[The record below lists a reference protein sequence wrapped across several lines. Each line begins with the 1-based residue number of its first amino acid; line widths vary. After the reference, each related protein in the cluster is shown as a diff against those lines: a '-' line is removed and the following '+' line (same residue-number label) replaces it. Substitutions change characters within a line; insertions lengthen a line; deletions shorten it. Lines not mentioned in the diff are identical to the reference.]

1 MRILLLFILL
11 IHYACSAFAS
21 PTDSIISVL
30 DAELAKRMHYHTE
43 KEKNIIELKQNLT
56 NVGNAYERFFIYNKI
71 FEEYKSYQS
80 DSAYTYARITQ
91 QLSRELKDGEL
102 IETANYNLM
111 FCLMSA
117 GLFKEAID
125 VLDTMDTSR
134 MSMKQKQ
141 KLYAQAARFFS
152 EMGLEN
158 YRQPY
163 YDEYFGR
170 CFAYS
175 DSALM
180 ILPVDSYGYNNV
192 LALKTCHT
200 QGVSLDDKIAMF
212 EKVIDINDPFQH
224 QLAIN
229 ASILGALY
237 KERSDMDRAIYY
249 LALSAISD
257 TREAVTETASKTTL
271 AILFYELGDVE
282 RASRYIQAS
291 LDDANFYNSRHRKV
305 YLNAIL
311 PIIDKVNVEM
321 VSAQNNKLLFLLVFS
336 CICAILFLVS
346 ALFNYKT
353 NKKLKN
359 REKIIQEQLDQ
370 LYKVNQELNITHEQL
385 KESNII
391 KDQYIIQ
398 SLYNKS
404 DYYNKIES
412 ILKKIDHKL
421 ITRQYDTI
429 GKLREEFDLKKERE
443 NMFQSF
449 DKSFFLLFPTF
460 VQEFN
465 KLFPEDKQIE
475 LEEENTLTLELRIFA
490 LLRLGITDAEKI
502 GNFLNLS
509 VNTIY
514 AYKARIRNRALVPKE
529 EFEYYVMRIE
539 RGNN

>member
-1 MRILLLFILL
+1 MRALLIILFIQ
-11 IHYACSAFAS
+11 YACAVSAS

-30 DAELAKRMHYHTE
+30 DAELEKRMDYHVE
-43 KEKNIIELKQNLT
+43 KEKNINELKQSLT

-91 QLSRELKDGEL
+91 KLSRELKDGEL
-102 IETANYNLM
+102 IEMANYNLM
-111 FCLMSA
+111 FCLMSS

-125 VLDTMDTSR
+125 VLETMDTSR
-134 MSMKQKQ
+134 MSVKQRQ
-141 KLYAQAARFFS
+141 TFYAQAARFYS

-158 YRQPY
+158 YRPPY
-163 YDEYFGR
+163 YNEYLGH
-170 CFAYS
+170 CSVYS

-180 ILPVDSYGYNNV
+180 ILPVNSYEYNNV

-200 QGVSLDDKIAMF
+200 PGVSLDDKIALF
-212 EKVIDINDPFQH
+212 EKIINPHDPHLH

-237 KERSDMDRAIYY
+237 NERQDIDQAIYY

-257 TREAVTETASKTTL
+257 TRLAVTETASKTTL
-271 AILFYELGDVE
+271 AILFYKLGDVK

-311 PIIDKVNVEM
+311 PIIDKVNVEV
-321 VSAQNNKLLFLLVFS
+321 VSAKNKTLLFLLVFS
-336 CICAILFLVS
+336 CVCAILFLVS

-359 REKIIQEQLDQ
+359 REKIIREQLDQ
-370 LYKVNQELNITHEQL
+370 LYKFTQELNVTHEQL

-404 DYYNKIES
+404 DYYNKIEN
-412 ILKKIDHKL
+412 ILKKIDNKL

-449 DKSFFLLFPTF
+449 DKTFFLLFPTF

-465 KLFPEDKQIE
+465 KLFPEDKQIV

-490 LLRLGITDAEKI
+490 LVRLGIADAEKI

-514 AYKARIRNRALVPKE
+514 AYKARIRNKALVPKE
-529 EFEYYVMRIE
+529 EFEYYIMRIE

>member
-1 MRILLLFILL
+1 MRALLLILFIQ
-11 IHYACSAFAS
+11 YACVVSAS

-30 DAELAKRMHYHTE
+30 DAELEKRMDYHVE
-43 KEKNIIELKQNLT
+43 KEKNINELKQSLI
-56 NVGNAYERFFIYNKI
+56 NVDNANERFFIYNKI

-91 QLSRELKDGEL
+91 KLSRELKDGEL
-102 IETANYNLM
+102 IEMANYNLM

-125 VLDTMDTSR
+125 VLERMNTSC
-134 MSMKQKQ
+134 MSVKQKQ
-141 KLYAQAARFFS
+141 KFYAQTARFYS

-158 YRQPY
+158 YRPPY
-163 YDEYFGR
+163 YDEYLGH
-170 CFAYS
+170 CSIYS

-180 ILPVDSYGYNNV
+180 ILPVDSYEYNNV

-212 EKVIDINDPFQH
+212 EKIINPYDTHLH

-237 KERSDMDRAIYY
+237 NERQDTDVAIYY

-257 TREAVTETASKTTL
+257 TRLAVTETASKTTL
-271 AILFYELGDVE
+271 AILFYKLGDVE

-311 PIIDKVNVEM
+311 PIIDKVNVEV

-336 CICAILFLVS
+336 CVCAVLFLVS

-353 NKKLKN
+353 NKKLKS

-370 LYKVNQELNITHEQL
+370 LYKFTQELNFTHEQL

-412 ILKKIDHKL
+412 ILKKIDNKL

-449 DKSFFLLFPTF
+449 DKTFFLLFPTF

-465 KLFPEDKQIE
+465 KLFPKDKQIV
-475 LEEENTLTLELRIFA
+475 LEEANTLTLELRIFA

-514 AYKARIRNRALVPKE
+514 AYKARIRNKALVPKE